1 MSIPRIDITTP
12 VGSVRGQ
19 SAYLVKRYI
28 ASKNIGYRVGLLG
41 TSLRY
46 SSAKESMY
54 VTVSLYEIPLRQVV
68 ARFAADVTANDPRLV
83 SGIDEEL
90 AKGA

>member
-1 MSIPRIDITTP
+1 
-12 VGSVRGQ
+12 
-19 SAYLVKRYI
+19 
-28 ASKNIGYRVGLLG
+28 
-41 TSLRY
+41 
-46 SSAKESMY
+46 MY